1 MAEIETVRI
10 KSAETPFG
18 YLIINESDFVDGV
31 DVLFD
36 EPSASTVERKR
47 GKKASASSARAEP
60 AEQAE
65 S

>member
-10 KSAETPFG
+10 KSTDTPFG
-18 YLIINESDFVDGV
+18 YVIINESDFVDGV

-47 GKKASASSARAEP
+47 GKKASAPPRA

-65 S
+65 